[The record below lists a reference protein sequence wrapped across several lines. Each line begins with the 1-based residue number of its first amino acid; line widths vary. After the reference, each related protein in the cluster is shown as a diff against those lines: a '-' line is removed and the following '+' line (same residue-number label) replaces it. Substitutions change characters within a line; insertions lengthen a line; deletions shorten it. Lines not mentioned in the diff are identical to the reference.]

1 MRTMRPQPAP
11 TRPTRPTRPAALYA
25 SADLRQVER
34 LAAEAIAGDGTLPLM
49 ERAGRAA
56 ADLAVEMLA
65 DRQGRVLVFA
75 GPGNNGGDAL
85 VAARL
90 LREAFFPV
98 DLVFAGDPAR
108 LPPDAAGALVDWRA
122 AGGSLLDAPP
132 QAASFGLVIDG
143 LFGIGLHRA
152 PEGMFAAHIEA
163 MASLGCNGVPVLAL
177 DIPSGLDADT
187 GEMHG
192 LAVSATRTLTFLALK
207 PGLFTGDGPDCC
219 GEIHLADLSIDAPA
233 LVPPSGHALD
243 ASLLPGLRPPR
254 RRNSHKGTYG
264 SVGIL
269 GGAPGMV
276 GAVLLAGRAALLA
289 GAGRV
294 TLGLVDE
301 QGPAFDPLQP
311 ELMLRRWHELPR
323 LDALD
328 TLAVGPGLGDFPESH
343 AALRW
348 ALASPHPL
356 VVDADGLNLIARDDG
371 LRSALSGRVAPSILT
386 PHPAEAARLL
396 GTDTRRVQADRIGSA
411 CRLAA
416 TFGAG
421 VVLKGAGSISALP
434 DGRTW
439 FIHRTGNPGMAS
451 AGMGDVLTGI
461 IAALLAQGMPLQD
474 ALTGGVTVH
483 GAAAD
488 AISAAAGMPSGLPGL
503 TASEVALRVR
513 SLLAGA

>member
-1 MRTMRPQPAP
+1 MFPPPPTRQTHPAP
-11 TRPTRPTRPAALYA
+11 LYTA
-25 SADLRQVER
+25 ADLRRVER
-34 LAAEAIAGDGTLPLM
+34 LAAEAIARDRTLPLM
-49 ERAGRAA
+49 ARAGRAA
-56 ADLAVEMLA
+56 ADLATAMLG

-90 LREAFFPV
+90 LREAFFQV
-98 DLVFAGDPAR
+98 DVVLDGDPGR
-108 LPPDAAGALVDWRA
+108 LPPDAADALDAWRA
-122 AGGSLLDAPP
+122 AGGSTLSAPP
-132 QAASFGLVIDG
+132 AGIACALVIDG
-143 LFGIGLHRA
+143 LFGIGLKRA
-152 PEGMFAAHIEA
+152 PEGSFAERIETMNRLSA
-163 MASLGCNGVPVLAL
+163 GGVPVLAL
-177 DIPSGLDADT
+177 DVPSGLDADT
-187 GEMHG
+187 GQVRG
-192 LAVSATRTLTFLALK
+192 IAVSATRTLTFLAFK

-219 GEIHLADLSIDAPA
+219 GETSLADLGVDAPA

-243 ASLLPGLRPPR
+243 ARGLAGLRPRR
-254 RRNSHKGTYG
+254 RRNSHKGSYG
-264 SVGIL
+264 SVGII

-276 GAVLLAGRAALLA
+276 GAALLAGRAALLA

-328 TLAVGPGLGDFPESH
+328 TLAIGPGLGDYPESH

-348 ALASPHPL
+348 SLESPLPL
-356 VVDADGLNLIARDDG
+356 VVDADGLNLIARDDS
-371 LRSALSGRVAPSILT
+371 LRAALSSRTAPSILT

-396 GTDTRRVQADRIGSA
+396 GCDTRSVQADRVGSA

-421 VVLKGAGSISALP
+421 VVLKGAGSITALP
-434 DGRTW
+434 GGTTW
-439 FIHRTGNPGMAS
+439 FMHRTGNPGMAT

-461 IAALLAQGMPLQD
+461 IAALLAQGLPLPD
-474 ALTGGVTVH
+474 ALAGGVTVH

-488 AISAAAGMPSGLPGL
+488 AVSADAGVPSGLPGL
-503 TASEVALRVR
+503 TASEVAQRVR
-513 SLLAGA
+513 LLLAAG